1 MYQAMIYVIDLYG
14 QGGVIMGRIKAR
26 AELLSDRISLPADAF
41 AGSAKLTLN
50 GRGHLLIENHNGI
63 CKYGDKQIIIDCGT
77 MKTRICGDELNLTA
91 MDKCDML
98 ITGRILS
105 IELE

>member
-1 MYQAMIYVIDLYG
+1 
-14 QGGVIMGRIKAR
+14 MGKIKAR
-26 AELLSDRISLPADAF
+26 AELLSDKIDLPADAF

-50 GRGHLLIENHNGI
+50 GRRHLLIENHKGI
-63 CKYGDKQIIIDCGT
+63 SKYGDKQIIIDCGN

-91 MDKCDML
+91 MDKNDML